1 MNWTVLMADFGWA
14 DQIATKLRDAI
25 TCNPLDTS
33 ASYQLAW
40 SLIWSGDSDA
50 ALRAIA
56 EADNKMLSHPS
67 LNDGRYW
74 ALLASGRVND
84 KSAPGPGTEASRLAY
99 GRQILREA
107 LAGDPTVARHLAND
121 YWSGSDTDDLSTI
134 VIAAVIGDRE
144 RANEAAARIDAHPG
158 SAVVIS
164 HAVFSCFCGAP
175 FDLDA
180 APNYKARID
189 EAGFPWPPPKRIDYP
204 AKTW

>member
-1 MNWTVLMADFGWA
+1 M
-14 DQIATKLRDAI
+14 
-25 TCNPLDTS
+25 DTS
-33 ASYQLAW
+33 ASYQRAW
-40 SLIWSGDSDA
+40 SLIWAGDSDA

-56 EADNKMLSHPS
+56 EADNKGLSHPS

-74 ALLASGRVND
+74 ALLASGRVD
-84 KSAPGPGTEASRLAY
+84 DQGAPGPGTEESRMTFD
-99 GRQILREA
+99 RQILREA
-107 LAGDPTVARHLAND
+107 FAGDPAVARQMAND
-121 YWSGSDTDDLSTI
+121 YWSGSDTDDLSSM

-144 RANEAAARIDAHPG
+144 RANEAAARIDAYPG

-164 HAVFSCFCGAP
+164 TAVFTCFCGAP